1 MAHQPRHVT
10 DDDRTIGGREV
21 RRSEDAGRPHP
32 SDTFLA
38 HMRALFLVFLVACK
52 GALGLESAPPTP
64 PAMPPGPVAAPT
76 AEMRIHLIDVGQGAS
91 TLIEFSCGVVL
102 VDTGGESSH
111 SFDSE
116 AHLLRFL
123 DRFFKVHPRLDKTIA
138 LLVLTHPH
146 IDHTR
151 SAMAVFEHYKVLNVV
166 TDGVTTSSGGDQASD
181 LIRAADRAH
190 IGEERIAS
198 HAVPPQGVHD
208 AVVDPISC
216 ADGDPDIRAFWGSV
230 ASNDVDWSHEALDN
244 MNNDSVVMRF
254 RLGQASF
261 LITGDLERDGI
272 AELVKKFGPE
282 LKSDVWQ
289 VGHHGSWNATTKP
302 LLDAIEPKLALIAMG
317 RVEREDTWSAWA
329 YGHPRAESIELLE
342 PALTGPRRDPIHVSI
357 GTGAKSFISHDVTA
371 PIYATGWDG
380 DVNVTLRA
388 DGSEAVRFR
397 H

>member
-1 MAHQPRHVT
+1 
-10 DDDRTIGGREV
+10 
-21 RRSEDAGRPHP
+21 
-32 SDTFLA
+32 
-38 HMRALFLVFLVACK
+38 MRWLLIVFLVACQ
-52 GALGLESAPPTP
+52 GALGLQPASPAPP
-64 PAMPPGPVAAPT
+64 ALPPGPVPVPN
-76 AEMRIHLIDVGQGAS
+76 AEMRIHLIDVGQGAA

-102 VDTGGESSH
+102 VDTGGEASH
-111 SFDSE
+111 SFDSQT
-116 AHLLRFL
+116 HLLRYL
-123 DRFFKVHPRLDKTIA
+123 DRFFKLRPHLGKTIS

-151 SAMAVFEHYKVLNVV
+151 SAMAVFARYKVLNVL
-166 TDGVTTSSGGDQASD
+166 TDGVTTSSGGDQESD

-198 HAVPPQGVHD
+198 NAVPPQGVHD
-208 AVVDPISC
+208 AIVDPLSC

-230 ASNDVDWSHEALDN
+230 ASSDVAWDHEALDN

-254 RLGQASF
+254 RLGLASF

-272 AELVKKFGPE
+272 SELVKRFGPE
-282 LKSDVWQ
+282 LKSEVWQ

-302 LLDAIEPKLALIAMG
+302 LLDAIQPKLALIAMG

-329 YGHPRAESIELLE
+329 YGHPRAEAIELLE
-342 PALTGPRRDPIHVSI
+342 PALTGARRDPIRVSI
-357 GTGAKSFISHDVTA
+357 GTGARSFIGHDVTA

-380 DVNVTLRA
+380 DVTVTLRA
-388 DGSEAVRFR
+388 DGSETVRVR

>member
-1 MAHQPRHVT
+1 
-10 DDDRTIGGREV
+10 
-21 RRSEDAGRPHP
+21 
-32 SDTFLA
+32 
-38 HMRALFLVFLVACK
+38 MRWLVLVLLVACK
-52 GALGLESAPPTP
+52 GALGLAPAPPTP
-64 PAMPPGPVAAPT
+64 AALPAGPDPAPS
-76 AEMRIHLIDVGQGAS
+76 AEMRIHLIDVGQGAA
-91 TLIEFSCGVVL
+91 TLVEFSCGVVL

-123 DRFFKVHPRLDKTIA
+123 DRFFTLRPHLNRTIA

-151 SAMAVFEHYKVLNVV
+151 SAMAVFDRYKVLNVV
-166 TDGVTTSSGGDQASD
+166 TDGVTTSSGGDQVSD

-198 HAVPPQGVHD
+198 GTVPPQGVHD
-208 AVVDPISC
+208 AVVDPLSC

-230 ASNDVDWSHEALDN
+230 RSSDVDWSHDALDN

-272 AELVKKFGPE
+272 AEVVKRFGPE
-282 LKSDVWQ
+282 LESEVWQ

-302 LLDAIEPKLALIAMG
+302 LLDAIRPKLALIAMG

-329 YGHPRAESIELLE
+329 YGHPRAEAIELLE
-342 PALTGPRRDPIHVSI
+342 PALTGPRRDPIHVEI
-357 GTGAKSFISHDVTA
+357 GTGAKSFIGHEVTA

-380 DVNVTLRA
+380 DVHVTLRA
-388 DGSEAVRFR
+388 DGSRAVRL
-397 H
+397 HH

>member
-1 MAHQPRHVT
+1 
-10 DDDRTIGGREV
+10 
-21 RRSEDAGRPHP
+21 
-32 SDTFLA
+32 
-38 HMRALFLVFLVACK
+38 MRWLVLVFVGCTSAMGLSPAPSVRPELP
-52 GALGLESAPPTP
+52 LGPPP
-64 PAMPPGPVAAPT
+64 SPT

-116 AHLLRFL
+116 ARLLGYL
-123 DRFFKVHPRLDKTIA
+123 DRFFRIHPRFKNTIA

-151 SAMAVFEHYKVLNVV
+151 SAMAVFRRYKVQNVV
-166 TDGVTTSSGGDQASD
+166 TDGVTTSSGGDQESD
-181 LIRAADRAH
+181 LIHAADGAH

-198 HAVPPQGVHD
+198 EKVPPHGVHD
-208 AVVDPISC
+208 GIVDPISC

-230 ASNDVDWSHEALDN
+230 GSNDVDWSHEALDN

-272 AELVKKFGPE
+272 AELLKKFGPE
-282 LKSDVWQ
+282 LRSDVWQ

-302 LLDAIEPKLALIAMG
+302 LLDAIQPKLALIAMG

-342 PALTGPRRDPIHVSI
+342 PALTGPRREPIHVSI
-357 GTGAKSFISHDVTA
+357 GTGAKSFVGHDVTA

-380 DVNVTLRA
+380 DVTVTLRA
-388 DGSEAVRFR
+388 DGTQAVRFR
-397 H
+397 SSAR